1 MSDLTAS
8 NKVLPP
14 YCNPD
19 LDPKVPA
26 LATGTYN
33 PTMFAAAYGGKKKTQ
48 RRRLTKKYK
57 RSIKCKR
64 PRSSSRK
71 YGGRKRK
78 TRNKR
83 YRR

>member
-57 RSIKCKR
+57 RSIKRKI

-71 YGGRKRK
+71 YGRKRK
-78 TRNKR
+78 TRNNR